1 MELRWATLDDL
12 AELAALEA
20 ASYPADEAAS
30 EAVIRARIEQAPRC
44 FLVARDEGA
53 LIGFV
58 NGTRSAERTL
68 SHAAMRSHD
77 PAGQSLCVH
86 SVVVAPERRREG
98 LGGRLLEAYLERT
111 RALEGVEQVLLISK
125 EHLLDFYRAAG
136 FGLVGP
142 SEVVAG
148 QDPWFEMRRGV
159 E

>member
-1 MELRWATLDDL
+1 MELSWASVGESS
-12 AELAALEA
+12 ELAALEA

-44 FLVARDEGA
+44 FLVAREAGA
-53 LIGFV
+53 LLGFV
-58 NGTRSAERTL
+58 NGTRSAERRL
-68 SHAAMRSHD
+68 RHAAMSSHD
-77 PAGQSLCVH
+77 PTGVSLCVH

-98 LGGRLLEAYLERT
+98 LGSRLLAEYLERT

-136 FGLVGP
+136 FELVGP

-148 QDPWFEMRRGV
+148 RDPWFEMRRV
-159 E
+159 LA